1 MDCHLILKT
10 IYMAVAVGV
19 HGLPFHLIHKTSN
32 MAVAVG
38 VHGLPFDT

>member
-1 MDCHLILKT
+1 MDCYLIFKI

-19 HGLPFHLIHKTSN
+19 HGLPFHLIHKTNN

-38 VHGLPFDT
+38 IHGLPFDT